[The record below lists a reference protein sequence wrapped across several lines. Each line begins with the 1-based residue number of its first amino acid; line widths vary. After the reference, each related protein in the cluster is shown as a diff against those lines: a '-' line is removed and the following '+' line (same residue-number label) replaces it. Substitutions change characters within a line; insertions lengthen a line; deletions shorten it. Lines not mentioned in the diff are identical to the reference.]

1 MVVVIIVKLLF
12 WIVYLYIRKKR
23 ARQRRQE
30 VISFLTIIR
39 KRKAAVY
46 GVKLLTKPISYFPW
60 LFGTPRKQKTYDYL
74 MILEGIEVY

>member
-12 WIVYLYIRKKR
+12 WMVYLYIRKKR

-60 LFGTPRKQKTYDYL
+60 LFGIPRKQKTYDYL